1 MVGQYAIS
9 KAGHDKGT
17 VYLVIA
23 EKGDWVY
30 LADGRT
36 KTFEKPKKKRRKHIQ
51 PINVFA
57 EDRVLQLLNTG
68 GSLYPEE
75 IRLAIRHYLDGAAE

>member
-30 LADGRT
+30 LADGSA